1 MGRAIDLFVTYRF
14 IKLLVTPF
22 EKTDAYR
29 LGIIDAD
36 GKRILVPGTT
46 NKPTPLRTV
55 EEKSAYTVLHKLVFN
70 IKKIFAKVPGL
81 RTKLGTYAAALFL
94 LKDTFKE
101 SVDDPD
107 IFEKE
112 FMKYL
117 KEQGYEIDD
126 TISEEV
132 IGFGEVLPKGE
143 YKLANDILNK
153 EEEELSA
160 KKGDKVVAFD
170 DEAPVDTIL
179 GVDIFPVV
187 HVKTQE
193 KIYSG
198 NEREKIISYTLT
210 SIQTILAQNRFAKI
224 AYEYFKSLKEP
235 YVSPIASNIIKPII
249 LMSLIKLKVKNKLEF
264 TNMNLKKSL
273 NSIKNK
279 IGEILGHYPNL
290 LVNISELTPKA
301 IPSSDIIKKYQ
312 RNL

>member
-132 IGFGEVLPKGE
+132 IGFGEILPKGE
-143 YKLANDILNK
+143 YKLANDRLNK

-193 KIYSG
+193 KIYVG
-198 NEREKIISYTLT
+198 
-210 SIQTILAQNRFAKI
+210 
-224 AYEYFKSLKEP
+224 
-235 YVSPIASNIIKPII
+235 
-249 LMSLIKLKVKNKLEF
+249 LED
-264 TNMNLKKSL
+264 
-273 NSIKNK
+273 
-279 IGEILGHYPNL
+279 
-290 LVNISELTPKA
+290 LV
-301 IPSSDIIKKYQ
+301 Q
-312 RNL
+312 

>member
-36 GKRILVPGTT
+36 GKRILEPGTT
-46 NKPTPLRTV
+46 NKPTTLRTV

-101 SVDDPD
+101 SVDDPE
-107 IFEKE
+107 ILEKE

-132 IGFGEVLPKGE
+132 IGFGEILPKGE

-193 KIYSG
+193 KIYVG
-198 NEREKIISYTLT
+198 
-210 SIQTILAQNRFAKI
+210 
-224 AYEYFKSLKEP
+224 
-235 YVSPIASNIIKPII
+235 
-249 LMSLIKLKVKNKLEF
+249 LED
-264 TNMNLKKSL
+264 
-273 NSIKNK
+273 
-279 IGEILGHYPNL
+279 
-290 LVNISELTPKA
+290 LV
-301 IPSSDIIKKYQ
+301 Q
-312 RNL
+312 